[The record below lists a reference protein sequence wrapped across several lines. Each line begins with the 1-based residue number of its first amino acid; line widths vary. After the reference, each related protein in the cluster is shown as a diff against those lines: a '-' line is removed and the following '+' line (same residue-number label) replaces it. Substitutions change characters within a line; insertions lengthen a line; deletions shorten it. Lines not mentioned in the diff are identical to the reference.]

1 MRKLVLAGLMGA
13 MAIPFAA
20 HAHPA
25 TPPMPPSPRVGPNG
39 HWQMM
44 RPGGWQWGGPGWWG
58 GSFQRPV
65 RGFILPS
72 FWLTPTYIISD
83 WQGYGL
89 AEPGGGRRWVR
100 YYDDAVLVDDRGMIY
115 DSVHDVAWDR
125 AAQGPVPAYAG
136 DAPDSLPSGGDDFAH
151 DDDVTWQGGHAGAR
165 REIWAWPSGGTTTVQ
180 SGATVMLPPGSST
193 TIVVQQQPVTTTETI
208 TYYEQPRT
216 HYPRS
221 YQPRPAEKAAPRA
234 KAAPRPSDDKPRV
247 IGRVPISKS

>member
-1 MRKLVLAGLMGA
+1 MRKLVFASLIGA
-13 MAIPFAA
+13 IAFPFAA
-20 HAHPA
+20 LAHPA
-25 TPPMPPSPRVGPNG
+25 ATPMPPSASGVSNG
-39 HWQMM
+39 RWQMM

-58 GSFQRPV
+58 GSFRRPV

-72 FWLTPTYIISD
+72 FWLTPAYVVSD
-83 WQGYGL
+83 WQSYGL

-125 AAQGPVPAYAG
+125 AAHGPVPAYVG
-136 DAPDSLPSGGDDFAH
+136 DAPDSLSSVEEDFAH
-151 DDDVTWQGGHAGAR
+151 DDDVTWQDGHAAAR
-165 REIWAWPSGGTTTVQ
+165 REVWAWPSGTTTVQ

-221 YQPRPAEKAAPRA
+221 YQPRPAGKAVPRA